1 MAAPDT
7 TDREDGR
14 AARARRTRARIV
26 TALLEL
32 LEEGDLRPTGDLI
45 AARAGVSERSI
56 FQHFPERD
64 QLLAAVGE
72 RQRERV
78 LAIVERIPPDLPLEE
93 RIDRLVDQRAWVWEY
108 IAPVRRAALLN
119 EPFSEVTRVGLEHGR
134 SIAHTELGRVF
145 ATELAPLPRAEQ
157 ARLHAALATATEFS
171 AWENYRSVQ
180 GMSRE
185 KAQAAMRL
193 TVSALLESRA

>member
-1 MAAPDT
+1 MAAPDAT
-7 TDREDGR
+7 HREDGR
-14 AARARRTRARIV
+14 AARARRTRDAIV

-45 AARAGVSERSI
+45 AGRAGVSERSI

-78 LAIVERIPPDLPLEE
+78 LAIVERIPPELPLDE
-93 RIDRLVDQRAWVWEY
+93 RIDRLVDQRARVWEY

-119 EPFSEVTRVGLEHGR
+119 EPFSEVTRAGL
-134 SIAHTELGRVF
+134 
-145 ATELAPLPRAEQ
+145 
-157 ARLHAALATATEFS
+157 
-171 AWENYRSVQ
+171 
-180 GMSRE
+180 
-185 KAQAAMRL
+185 K
-193 TVSALLESRA
+193 

>member
-7 TDREDGR
+7 TNREDGR
-14 AARARRTRARIV
+14 AARARRTRDAIV

-78 LAIVERIPPDLPLEE
+78 LAIVERIPPDLSLDE
-93 RIDRLVDQRAWVWEY
+93 RIDRLVDQRARVWEY
-108 IAPVRRAALLN
+108 VAPVRRAALLN
-119 EPFSEVTRVGLEHGR
+119 EAFSDVTRMGLEHGR
-134 SIAHTELGRVF
+134 EIAFSELGRVF
-145 ATELAPLPRAEQ
+145 ATELAALTPADRA
-157 ARLHAALATATEFS
+157 RVHAALATATEFA
-171 AWENYRSVQ
+171 AWENYRTYQ
-180 GMSRE
+180 GLSRD
-185 KAQAAMRL
+185 KARAAMHT
-193 TVSALLESRA
+193 TVSALLRSD

>member
-7 TDREDGR
+7 TNREDGR
-14 AARARRTRARIV
+14 AARARRTRDAIV

-64 QLLAAVGE
+64 QLLAAVAD

-78 LAIVERIPPDLPLEE
+78 LAIVERVPTDLPLEE
-93 RIDRLVDQRAWVWEY
+93 RIERFVDRRARLWEM

-119 EPFSEVTRVGLEHGR
+119 EPFSDVVREGLQHGR
-134 SIAHTELGRVF
+134 RIAHAEL
-145 ATELAPLPRAEQ
+145 
-157 ARLHAALATATEFS
+157 
-171 AWENYRSVQ
+171 
-180 GMSRE
+180 
-185 KAQAAMRL
+185 
-193 TVSALLESRA
+193 